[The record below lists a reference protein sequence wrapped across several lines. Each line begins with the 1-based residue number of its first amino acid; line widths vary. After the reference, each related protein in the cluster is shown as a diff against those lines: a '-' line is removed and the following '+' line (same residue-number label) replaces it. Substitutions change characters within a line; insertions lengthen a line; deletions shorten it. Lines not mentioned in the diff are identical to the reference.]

1 MPRGDA
7 EDPKK
12 LTPQALEG
20 AAKAII
26 FWQAMKKFFRQESIV
41 FLVIWLLLILF
52 GRVNLFRDPGTF
64 WHLVVGRQ
72 ILATHHLPTADIY
85 SFTCHGQ
92 PWTAHEWLPECLMA
106 LIYRIFGF
114 DGLLFMT
121 AAVLAGLYTW
131 VFARLRRGGLGLPLA
146 SLLLALVLAAS
157 SHHFHV
163 RPHVISLVF
172 LALTFAWLCDFEAGR
187 KCLLSLFWL
196 WPMFI
201 IWTNS
206 HGGVLAGLGTLGLT
220 VGGWILARLIGQNSP
235 IKSFQ
240 ETLGLSLLVLGC
252 LLTVFLNPYGAELP
266 RTWLAIMKSPVVPQ
280 VIQEHVTLFKE
291 LGQNWATLCFGLFF
305 LACLWGVLPRWPRVT
320 WLLPVVWLVL
330 GCYRVRNT
338 PLFAVTAALALA
350 EFLPEVRW
358 VRRLSERGSVIFRLH
373 PASSTRPPLNLSD
386 LLVPGLA
393 LLLTATLSLSSLSL
407 TGRGLTRL
415 DPRHWPIELLP
426 DLKGYEETQ
435 PPGTPILNDM
445 LFGGF
450 LIFYTPRLQ
459 VFVDDRCELYGDPF
473 LRSYSR
479 NDWAFIAQ
487 WIERS
492 GARLALTI
500 PGSDLDNYLQHTAG
514 WLLVKRTAAAALY
527 RRDGA

>member
-1 MPRGDA
+1 
-7 EDPKK
+7 
-12 LTPQALEG
+12 
-20 AAKAII
+20 
-26 FWQAMKKFFRQESIV
+26 MKKFFRPESLV

-72 ILATHHLPTADIY
+72 ILATQQFPTVDIY
-85 SFTCHGQ
+85 SFTCYGQ

-106 LIYRIFGF
+106 LVYGGFGF

-121 AAVLAGLYTW
+121 AAALAGLYTW

-163 RPHVISLVF
+163 RPHVLSLVF

-187 KCLLSLFWL
+187 KGLRSLFWL
-196 WPMFI
+196 WPLFI

-220 VGGWILARLIGQNSP
+220 VGGWTLARLIGQDSP
-235 IKSFQ
+235 IKSPQ
-240 ETLGLSLLVLGC
+240 EMLGLGFLVLGC
-252 LLTVFLNPYGAELP
+252 LLTVCLNPYGAELP
-266 RTWLAIMKSPVVPQ
+266 RTWLAIMKSPVVSQ
-280 VIQEHVTLFKE
+280 VIQEHVSLFKE
-291 LGQNWATLCFGLFF
+291 PGQNWATLCLGLFF
-305 LACLWGVLPRWPRVT
+305 LACLWGALPRRPRVT
-320 WLLPVVWLVL
+320 WLLPVVWLL
-330 GCYRVRNT
+330 LACYRVRNT

-358 VRRLSERGSVIFRLH
+358 VRRLSDRGSLIFRLH
-373 PASSTRPPLNLSD
+373 PASPPRPALNLPG

-393 LLLTATLSLSSLSL
+393 LLLTATLSLASLSL

-426 DLKGYEETQ
+426 DLKRYEETQ

-459 VFVDDRCELYGDPF
+459 VFVDDRCELYGDHF
-473 LRSYSR
+473 LRSYAR
-479 NDWAFIAQ
+479 NDRAFIAR

-500 PGSDLDNYLQHTAG
+500 PRSDLDNYLQHTAG
-514 WLLVKRTAAAALY
+514 WRLVKRTAAATLY